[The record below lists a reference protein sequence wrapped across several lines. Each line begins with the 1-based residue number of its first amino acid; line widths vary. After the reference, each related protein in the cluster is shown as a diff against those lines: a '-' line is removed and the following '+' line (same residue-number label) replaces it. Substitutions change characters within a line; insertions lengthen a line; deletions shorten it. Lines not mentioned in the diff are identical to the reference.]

1 MEICSVILNIVLC
14 FWIIM
19 QYRRN
24 RRFFKEAEAKINRS
38 SNYDAYASK
47 EQNPAERVI
56 DFIEYSND
64 VLEQRYQSELLQR
77 SAELKALQSQIDPH
91 FLYNTLDTIRGKA
104 YGEKAYQTAEM
115 IEMLAQMFRYTIGQ
129 TENLVSVE
137 EELNNI
143 KTYINIQQYRFNT
156 EYGLEEEIED
166 REILE
171 FRLPRLTLQ
180 PIVENAVKYGLRKSV
195 DNILKISVYS
205 TQNRNVISIT
215 DNGMGMSTEQ
225 LKRLNRRL
233 ESGELEETSYRREG
247 GNSIALV
254 NVNARLRLTYGPEYG
269 LSVQSMENIGT
280 KVTIILPKDGNH
292 EDGTI
297 TISKC

>member
-1 MEICSVILNIVLC
+1 MESFFVLLILVLSL
-14 FWIIM
+14 FVFM
-19 QYRRN
+19 QFVKQKK
-24 RRFFKEAEAKINRS
+24 FFDEAEKKIKHN
-38 SNYDAYASK
+38 SNYDAYAD
-47 EQNPAERVI
+47 QNQNSAERVL
-56 DFIEYSND
+56 DFIEYSNE

-156 EYGLEEEIED
+156 EYGLQEEIED
-166 REILE
+166 KEILE

-180 PIVENAVKYGLRKSV
+180 PIVENAIKYGLNKSG
-195 DNILKISVYS
+195 DNLLKISVYA
-205 TQNRNVISIT
+205 TQNRNVISVT
-215 DNGMGMSTEQ
+215 DNGMGMSKEQ
-225 LKRLNRRL
+225 LSRLNKKL
-233 ESGELEETSYRREG
+233 ESGEIEETPNRHEN

-254 NVNARLRLTYGPEYG
+254 NVNARLRLTYGSEYG
-269 LSVQSMENIGT
+269 LSVQSMENLGT
-280 KVTIILPKDGNH
+280 KVTIILPKDRND
-292 EDGTI
+292 ED
-297 TISKC
+297 